1 MKTSFTILSNFSEGF
16 INPSLPIFF
25 YLIRTR
31 ANQRAVI
38 HSCQR
43 VHSCGSA
50 SHRGGFGD
58 GGIPRVRSVSRD
70 CSYRVLPGRARGGGG
85 TGTPPR
91 RAGHSAQVS
100 PEPPRLASSLCTCS
114 GRPNQGYSGG
124 NAPGC
129 SRVVSP
135 PSTGSGR
142 AGTASSDDRHRIRKD
157 LHEQTAAGLTT
168 ELSNNPL

>member
-85 TGTPPR
+85 QGRRHGEQDTPHRSAPSLPGWPQVCAPALAVRTRVTAEETLPAVVAWSLLLLPVPEEPAQQAVTTVTESEKTFTSR
-91 RAGHSAQVS
+91 RQQV
-100 PEPPRLASSLCTCS
+100 
-114 GRPNQGYSGG
+114 
-124 NAPGC
+124 
-129 SRVVSP
+129 
-135 PSTGSGR
+135 
-142 AGTASSDDRHRIRKD
+142 
-157 LHEQTAAGLTT
+157 
-168 ELSNNPL
+168 